1 MMEKMHLPI
10 TDCII
15 FKYLSSITLDKL
27 NGIREIKKFKKDST
41 IFHEGKNSSSIY
53 CLHEGH
59 VKIFKNGK
67 DGENKIIYILNPG
80 DLMGWEQ
87 LTESVY
93 NKNAVALEDLT
104 LSAFPI
110 SPFLNLIKADSL
122 FSLEFAKYLCRGKIM
137 LESKVLHLF
146 KDSLRQRL
154 ALNILLLMEKF
165 GINNERKV
173 LLRIPLSRMD
183 MASLIGTNPETV
195 FKLLSQFKKEGI
207 IDFVDKRMLILNPTL
222 LKRISDM

>member
-1 MMEKMHLPI
+1 MEKMQIPV

-15 FKYLSSITLDKL
+15 FKYLSPITLRQL
-27 NGIREIKKFKKDST
+27 NNIREIKKFKKDSA
-41 IFHEGKNSSSIY
+41 IFYEGKNPSNIY
-53 CLHEGH
+53 CLHQGH

-87 LTESVY
+87 ITEPTY
-93 NKNAVALEDLT
+93 NKNAVALEDIT
-104 LSAFPI
+104 VSSFPI
-110 SPFLNLIKADSL
+110 SAFINLIKTDSL
-122 FSLEFAKYLCRGKIM
+122 FSMEFAKYLCKGKLM

-154 ALNILLLMEKF
+154 ALNLLLLIEKF
-165 GINNERKV
+165 GISGEMNI

-183 MASLIGTNPETV
+183 MANLIGTNPETV

-207 IDFVDKRMLILNPTL
+207 IDFVDKQMLILNPAL
-222 LKRISDM
+222 LRRISDI